1 MRGVILGTD
10 LLEINGDVKILET
23 NTNTT
28 IYSDGAAFLDYDA
41 LFNLLNSLNITE
53 FHFIYTE
60 RDSHSP
66 SHLPYVFKQKLQ
78 DNCTINNILFNEYLV
93 PTNSVTVPFIED
105 GPNKFILRQSY
116 DTTAL
121 IDDTYCADKFGF
133 FTLMS
138 GSTYSPKTY
147 FDSLDGIID
156 TLDSVDYESSNPNV
170 IIKSRIPNYD
180 TSLYPEI
187 HVLSNNSQL
196 TNLKSALPQD
206 HLIQEFIY
214 SSDNLVDGKYSIIRS
229 IDIIYG
235 PNLDVVNLGGYKQ
248 STVIPVNFFNNEF
261 VDGTTKLNTKSRH
274 RFITKE
280 VGVKESHSVSEYHV
294 DEDSAILDYT
304 GSIKDINT
312 IQIGDY
318 IRSIDFV
325 DFNDN
330 HAANFEEGKLD
341 VLGWDSTLSKSNE
354 TLTQVSSSLQT
365 ITSASIDTIY
375 IRVTTADG
383 RSWVD
388 SPSCTY
394 YIEESGS
401 LSTRFEKL
409 NQMYIGDKLVI
420 TDSNTQELTTLE
432 ITNLQME
439 YANMTIYGLDF
450 EPSDLF
456 LVDLGDDAFS
466 VMHNSCWCPWY
477 SCGNFC
483 YDNSCPGCG
492 GGAPPP
498 KL

>member
-28 IYSDGAAFLDYDA
+28 IYSDGASFLDYDV
-41 LFNLLNSLNITE
+41 LFNTLNSLNITE
-53 FHFIYTE
+53 FHFIFNELDSYT
-60 RDSHSP
+60 P
-66 SHLPYVFKQKLQ
+66 INGPFVFKQKLQ
-78 DNCTINNILFNEYLV
+78 EKCVENNISFNEYPV

-105 GPNKFILRQSY
+105 APNKFILRQSY

-133 FTLMS
+133 FSLMS
-138 GSTYSPKTY
+138 GSTYVPNTY
-147 FDSLDGIID
+147 FVSSNGNVD
-156 TLDSVDYESSNPNV
+156 TLTNVDYQSQNPNA

-180 TSLYPEI
+180 LSLYPEI
-187 HVLSNNSQL
+187 HVLSNSSQL
-196 TNLKSALPQD
+196 NDLKTNLPED
-206 HLIQEFIY
+206 YLIQEFIF
-214 SSDNLVDGKYSIIRS
+214 SNDNLVDGKYAITRS
-229 IDIIYG
+229 IDIVYG
-235 PNLDVVNLGGYKQ
+235 SNLDVINLGGYKQ
-248 STVIPVNFFNNEF
+248 STVVPLNFFNNEF
-261 VDGTTKLNTKSRH
+261 IEGTTILNRKSRH

-280 VGVKESHSVSEYHV
+280 VGIKEKHPVSNYHT
-294 DEDSAILDYT
+294 DEDSVILDYT
-304 GSIKDINT
+304 GSLKDVNT

-330 HAANFEEGKLD
+330 HAANFEEGKID
-341 VLGWDSTLSKSNE
+341 VLGWDSTLVKSNQ

-365 ITSASIDTIY
+365 IKSASIDTIY

-383 RSWVD
+383 KSWVD

-409 NQMYIGDKLVI
+409 NQMYVGDKMVI

-439 YANMTIYGLDF
+439 YASMTIYGLDF

-456 LVDLGDDAFS
+456 LVDIGDGDFT
-466 VMHNSCWCPWY
+466 VMHNDCWCPW
-477 SCGNFC
+477 SFCGNYC
-483 YDNSCPGCG
+483 YVNNCG
-492 GGAPPP
+492 GCGAPPP